1 MAFDR
6 FNQDHLNQLKTE
18 IVNDPITMGYGD
30 IGNTSQNRRLLN
42 DPASNVGGESV
53 QIALTTE
60 TLHQAIEIA
69 DYTSTQVGDAGRS
82 YLENFL
88 VMPFETVIEQFR
100 SKIES
105 VFQPA
110 DQTRTNLDNQNRP
123 LSRAEV
129 RWGEGTDISKDDYI
143 AARDNGVVI

>member
-18 IVNDPITMGYGD
+18 VVNDPITMGYGD
-30 IGNTSQNRRLLN
+30 IGNTSQNRRLIN
-42 DPASNVGGESV
+42 NPASNVGGESV
-53 QIALTTE
+53 QTMLTVENLHKAL
-60 TLHQAIEIA
+60 EIA

-88 VMPFETVIEQFR
+88 AMPFETEIEQFR
-100 SKIES
+100 AKIES
-105 VFQPA
+105 IFQANDP
-110 DQTRTNLDNQNRP
+110 TRTNLDNQNRT

-129 RWGEGTDISKDDYI
+129 LWGEGTDISKDDYI
-143 AARDNGVVI
+143 TARDSGVVL